1 MLEQPPF
8 RPGGPILANAGHRII
23 ITLECQA
30 CKRRNYSTMKNR
42 RNTPEKIAVKKY
54 CSSCRSHSEHK
65 ETK

>member
-1 MLEQPPF
+1 M
-8 RPGGPILANAGHRII
+8 AKAGHRII